1 MAAGDRAQG
10 GAEHVAGGVAGEGK
24 AAMGRWRW
32 LLIGVLP
39 LLAVGCEAVS
49 SPLPEAGEAVDT
61 PVEPTATLTVAP
73 TSTPAAPT
81 PTTVE
86 VSPAITITIV
96 YDNNRGDARLATA
109 WGFACLVEGSERTVL
124 FDTGADSATLL
135 SNMITLGIDAGDV
148 DAVVV
153 SHVHGDHLGGLAGF
167 LEQNSDVSVYLPQ
180 SFPQSTKDAT
190 TDAGAELIEVDGPVR
205 ICRQVLSTGQLGTT
219 IKEQSLLVETSQGLV
234 VITGCAHPGVVS
246 IVSRAK
252 ELTGR
257 QIHLVLGGFH
267 LGGASE
273 AEIGA
278 IVDAFVEMGVEK
290 VAPCHCS
297 GDAARALF
305 AEVYGDD
312 FILTGAGSR
321 LEVVE

>member
-1 MAAGDRAQG
+1 MT
-10 GAEHVAGGVAGEGK
+10 
-24 AAMGRWRW
+24 RWRW

-39 LLAVGCEAVS
+39 LLTVGCEAMS
-49 SPLPEAGEAVDT
+49 SPLPEASEAAAT
-61 PVEPTATLTVAP
+61 APAEPTATFTVAP
-73 TSTPAAPT
+73 TFTPAAPT

-86 VSPAITITIV
+86 ASSSITITIV

-109 WGFACLVEGSERTVL
+109 WGFSCLVEGVDRTIL

-135 SNMITLGIDAGDV
+135 SNMTTLGIDPGDV

-190 TDAGAELIEVDGPVR
+190 RDTGAEVVEVDGPVQ
-205 ICRQVLSTGQLGTT
+205 ICRQVQSTGQLGST
-219 IKEQSLLVETSQGLV
+219 IKEQSLLVETFQGLV

-252 ELTGR
+252 ELTG
-257 QIHLVLGGFH
+257 QEIHLVLGGFH

-273 AEIGA
+273 AEISG
-278 IVDAFVEMGVEK
+278 IVDAFVQMGVEK

-297 GDAARALF
+297 GGTARTLF
-305 AEVYGDD
+305 AEVYGND
-312 FILTGAGSR
+312 FILAGAGSR
-321 LEVVE
+321 LEIAE